1 MERERI
7 LNTEG
12 GHQKGKVPA
21 RNLLSDE
28 ISRDLKRRGFKY
40 MGSIT
45 VYSHLQACGII
56 NDHRE
61 NCFRYHDILENYPV
75 VRKRRRRYMPLRPGI
90 RRSTVCSAWKR
101 SFPMSQN

>member
-28 ISRDLKRRGFKY
+28 ISRDLNIWARLPYILIYRHAEL
-40 MGSIT
+40 STIT
-45 VYSHLQACGII
+45 GKTVFVTMIFWKII
-56 NDHRE
+56 
-61 NCFRYHDILENYPV
+61 
-75 VRKRRRRYMPLRPGI
+75 
-90 RRSTVCSAWKR
+90 RS
-101 SFPMSQN
+101 

>member
-28 ISRDLKRRGFKY
+28 ISRDLKNLGFKFVGPTIIYAY
-40 MGSIT
+40 MQSVGL
-45 VYSHLQACGII
+45 V
-56 NDHRE
+56 NDHLTSCFCYERE
-61 NCFRYHDILENYPV
+61 TSE
-75 VRKRRRRYMPLRPGI
+75 
-90 RRSTVCSAWKR
+90 
-101 SFPMSQN
+101 

>member
-1 MERERI
+1 MGI
-7 LNTEG
+7 LQVCRNRSGGKNGKGTDIKHKGGTSEG
-12 GHQKGKVPA
+12 EGSGP

-45 VYSHLQACGII
+45 IYSHLQACGII

-75 VRKRRRRYMPLRPGI
+75 VRKREK
-90 RRSTVCSAWKR
+90 V
-101 SFPMSQN
+101 

>member
-40 MGSIT
+40 TAHYRIFSFTGM
-45 VYSHLQACGII
+45 
-56 NDHRE
+56 R
-61 NCFRYHDILENYPV
+61 NYQ
-75 VRKRRRRYMPLRPGI
+75 
-90 RRSTVCSAWKR
+90 RSQGKLFSL
-101 SFPMSQN
+101 P

>member
-28 ISRDLKRRGFKY
+28 ISRDLKRRG
-40 MGSIT
+40 
-45 VYSHLQACGII
+45 II

-75 VRKRRRRYMPLRPGI
+75 VRKREK
-90 RRSTVCSAWKR
+90 V
-101 SFPMSQN
+101 

>member
-1 MERERI
+1 MGILQVCRNRSGGKNGKGTDIKHRE
-7 LNTEG
+7 E
-12 GHQKGKVPA
+12 HQKGKVPE

-45 VYSHLQACGII
+45 IYAHLQACGII

-75 VRKRRRRYMPLRPGI
+75 VRKREK
-90 RRSTVCSAWKR
+90 V
-101 SFPMSQN
+101 

>member
-1 MERERI
+1 MGI
-7 LNTEG
+7 LQVCRNRSGGKNGKGTDIKHRG

-75 VRKRRRRYMPLRPGI
+75 VRKREK
-90 RRSTVCSAWKR
+90 V
-101 SFPMSQN
+101 

>member
-56 NDHRE
+56 NDHRK

-75 VRKRRRRYMPLRPGI
+75 VRKREK
-90 RRSTVCSAWKR
+90 V
-101 SFPMSQN
+101 

>member
-1 MERERI
+1 
-7 LNTEG
+7 
-12 GHQKGKVPA
+12 
-21 RNLLSDE
+21 
-28 ISRDLKRRGFKY
+28 

-75 VRKRRRRYMPLRPGI
+75 VRKREK
-90 RRSTVCSAWKR
+90 V
-101 SFPMSQN
+101 